1 MIYDFFV
8 HHELMADSLAMKT
21 QFDNF
26 VDISS
31 KMIEEIKKGGAKGI
45 EDPRLMQ
52 IQELLIK
59 IQMDTFA

>member
-1 MIYDFFV
+1 
-8 HHELMADSLAMKT
+8 MADSLAMKT

-26 VDISS
+26 VDISC
-31 KMIEEIKKGGAKGI
+31 KMIQEIKKGGVKGI
-45 EDPRLMQ
+45 KDPRLSE